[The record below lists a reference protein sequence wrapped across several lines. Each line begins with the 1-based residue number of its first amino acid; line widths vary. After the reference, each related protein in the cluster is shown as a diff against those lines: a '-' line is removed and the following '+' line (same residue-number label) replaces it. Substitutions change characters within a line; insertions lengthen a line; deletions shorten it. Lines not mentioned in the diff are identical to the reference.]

1 MSINSK
7 LTWPKTLN
15 VLRSPDVV
23 LWEYFED
30 NAIEFLHQTN
40 LMIVLL
46 NHCMHKLDAS
56 CTCLEFCCVLLMYQ
70 AMSSREIT
78 SAIAFKR
85 ITSQTFCDCVW
96 DWSFGWIHLCTEA
109 ALVVYFM
116 YVCCYIELIT
126 PYLFNLDQGY
136 QADGHIVYFSI
147 WTLYQSSTVQDFIRK
162 GDRAR
167 TSIGFTWLT
176 CHSLLS
182 IGNGP

>member
-1 MSINSK
+1 MSAKSK

-15 VLRSPDVV
+15 VLISPDVV
-23 LWEYFED
+23 LWEYSED
-30 NAIEFLHQTN
+30 NAVEFLHQTK
-40 LMIVLL
+40 LMTVLP
-46 NHCMHKLDAS
+46 NHCMHKFGAS

-116 YVCCYIELIT
+116 YVCCYIGLLT
-126 PYLFNLDQGY
+126 PYLFKPQKWGYAMEVVSFILD
-136 QADGHIVYFSI
+136 IILPF
-147 WTLYQSSTVQDFIRK
+147 
-162 GDRAR
+162 
-167 TSIGFTWLT
+167 
-176 CHSLLS
+176 LLS
-182 IGNGP
+182 PISKFLWEHSCLHP